1 MFETCVVEAW
11 TGEQLLGRAPK
22 LERLLGL
29 GSGCEARPV
38 GHHVVPGGVE
48 AGHGLGHGR
57 HGVQTWATPCWSLAP
72 SHQGTRVSTTCLLL
86 LAPEVPGQPPLEA
99 GGLAA
104 QLPPSD
110 LLHYSNLGMSMML
123 MREIPHNSIET
134 K

>member
-1 MFETCVVEAW
+1 MAAIMSRPRP
-11 TGEQLLGRAPK
+11 LPAGRWPPAIRE
-22 LERLLGL
+22 LEF
-29 GSGCEARPV
+29 
-38 GHHVVPGGVE
+38 
-48 AGHGLGHGR
+48 
-57 HGVQTWATPCWSLAP
+57 
-72 SHQGTRVSTTCLLL
+72 LL
-86 LAPEVPGQPPLEA
+86 LACSFSPPEVPGQPPLEA